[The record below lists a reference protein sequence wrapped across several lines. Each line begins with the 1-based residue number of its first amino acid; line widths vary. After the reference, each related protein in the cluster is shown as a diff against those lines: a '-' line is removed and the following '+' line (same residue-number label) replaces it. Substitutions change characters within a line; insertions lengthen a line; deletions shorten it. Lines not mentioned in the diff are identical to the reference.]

1 METTRKLK
9 VLVAAGGT
17 GGHLF
22 PALAVVEE
30 LQTLLKGQL
39 IPIFVGNGEK
49 IESRVV
55 PELGYQFHKIPVKG
69 FTGLMQLNTL
79 TLPIK
84 IFNSI
89 LKCRSL
95 IRKHKIDVC
104 ICAGAYI
111 SYPAGVAASQEHIP
125 LILMESNV
133 FPGKTNRLLSQKATA
148 IFTAFDESERY
159 FPQPIKRKIR
169 CLGNPIRRQL
179 ITLPNQLESRLKFN
193 LDPNKKTILVFGG
206 SLGAR
211 SVNLAIEKILPNFS
225 DSDIQFLWQTGSN
238 YQPTQDLPANVTVL
252 PFINDMA
259 SAYASADLVISR
271 SGATTVTELCVVGKP
286 SILIPLPTAANN
298 EQELNASILEE
309 KKAAVM
315 LPDEHL
321 NDELEAVINNV
332 IRDNKLLS
340 WMGKIAKSIAKP
352 DAAKK
357 SAEEVLNIVWG
368 EK

>member
-1 METTRKLK
+1 MDATRKLK

-30 LQTLLKGQL
+30 LQTLLNGRL

-69 FTGLMQLNTL
+69 FSGMFQLSTL

-111 SYPAGVAASQEHIP
+111 SYPAGIAATQEHIP

-179 ITLPNQLESRLKFN
+179 INLPNQQEARIKFN

-211 SVNLAIEKILPNFS
+211 SINQAIEKILPNFTN
-225 DSDIQFLWQTGSN
+225 SDIQFLWQTGSN
-238 YQPTQDLPANVTVL
+238 YIPPQELPANVTVL

-298 EQELNASILEE
+298 EQELNAAVLEE

-321 NDELEAVINNV
+321 NDELEAVIHN
-332 IRDNKLLS
+332 IISDNKLLS
-340 WMGKIAKSIAKP
+340 WMGKIAKSVAKP

-357 SAEEVLNIVWG
+357 SAEEVLKIVW
-368 EK
+368 EE